1 LTRNRI
7 YAYNNLLHLLSSF
20 GNFHTDENTSAGAEA
35 PVRVTMIKKAK
46 AKLKKSPAKLKITQV
61 IRRRAPEVETAPRRE
76 SANDDL
82 RLDPRFAQA
91 VQNYEAGVKAMQEHK
106 YERAKS
112 LLEKVCESGM
122 RELADRAS
130 THLNTCMQ
138 QLGKGS
144 SSAFK
149 TAEEHYDFA
158 VSLIND
164 GNFDDARSH
173 LEKILRQNPKADYAH
188 YGMAALECLI
198 GRFEPALK
206 SLNDAIRLNPANRFQ
221 ARNDSDFD
229 RLSDD
234 PRFTEVVYPEI
245 EPEPE
250 IETVIRKKK

>member
-1 LTRNRI
+1 
-7 YAYNNLLHLLSSF
+7 
-20 GNFHTDENTSAGAEA
+20 
-35 PVRVTMIKKAK
+35 MIKKAK
-46 AKLKKSPAKLKITQV
+46 AKLKKSPAKLKIAKGL
-61 IRRRAPEVETAPRRE
+61 RRRPPEVVAAPKRE

-91 VQNYEAGVKAMQEHK
+91 VQNYEAGLKAMQEHK

-112 LLEKVCESGM
+112 LLEKVCESGV

-130 THLNTCMQ
+130 IHLNTCMQ

-149 TAEEHYDFA
+149 TPEEHYDFA

-173 LEKILRQNPKADYAH
+173 LEKILRQNPKVDYAH

-198 GRFEPALK
+198 GRIEPALK

-234 PRFTEVVYPEI
+234 PRFTEVLYPET

>member
-1 LTRNRI
+1 MGVF
-7 YAYNNLLHLLSSF
+7 A
-20 GNFHTDENTSAGAEA
+20 NFHTGKNVSAKAGVLA
-35 PVRVTMIKKAK
+35 RSRMIKKAK
-46 AKLKKSPAKLKITQV
+46 AKLKKSPPKLKITKGL
-61 IRRRAPEVETAPRRE
+61 RRRPPEVVAAPKRE

-91 VQNYEAGVKAMQEHK
+91 VQNYEAGLKAMQEHK

-112 LLEKVCESGM
+112 LLEKVCESGV

-130 THLNTCMQ
+130 IHLNTCMQ

-149 TAEEHYDFA
+149 TPEEHYDFA

-198 GRFEPALK
+198 GRIEPALK

-234 PRFTEVVYPEI
+234 PRFTEVLYPET

>member
-1 LTRNRI
+1 MGVFT
-7 YAYNNLLHLLSSF
+7 
-20 GNFHTDENTSAGAEA
+20 NFHTGKNVSAEA
-35 PVRVTMIKKAK
+35 DALLRSRMIKKAK
-46 AKLKKSPAKLKITQV
+46 AKLKKSPAKLKIAKGL
-61 IRRRAPEVETAPRRE
+61 RRRPPEVVAAPKRE

-91 VQNYEAGVKAMQEHK
+91 VQNYEAGLKAMQEHK

-112 LLEKVCESGM
+112 LLEKVCESGV

-130 THLNTCMQ
+130 IHLNTCMQ

-149 TAEEHYDFA
+149 TPEEHYDFA

-173 LEKILRQNPKADYAH
+173 LEKILRQNPKVDYAH

-198 GRFEPALK
+198 GRIEPALK

-234 PRFTEVVYPEI
+234 PRFTEVLYPET

>member
-1 LTRNRI
+1 VGVF
-7 YAYNNLLHLLSSF
+7 A
-20 GNFHTDENTSAGAEA
+20 NFHTGENVSAEA
-35 PVRVTMIKKAK
+35 DALPRLRMIKKAK
-46 AKLKKSPAKLKITQV
+46 AKLKKSPPKLKITKGLK
-61 IRRRAPEVETAPRRE
+61 RRSPEVVATPKRE

-106 YERAKS
+106 YERAKA
-112 LLEKVCESGM
+112 LLEKVCESGV
-122 RELADRAS
+122 RELSDRAS
-130 THLNTCMQ
+130 IHLNTCLQ

-144 SSAFK
+144 SGAFK
-149 TAEEHYDFA
+149 TQEEHYDFA

-198 GRFEPALK
+198 GRIEPALK
-206 SLNDAIRLNPANRFQ
+206 SLNHAIRLNPANRFQ
-221 ARNDSDFD
+221 ARNDTDFD

-234 PRFTEVVYPEI
+234 PRFTEVLYPET